1 MARLTPEDLQ
11 EAMIWAI
18 LLVLAVAMMPHA
30 AHRLSL
36 LIRLRRLRSEPCP
49 PPVNGDWPRITVQL
63 PIYNER
69 FVVERLLRS
78 VAALDYPRDRI
89 EIQVLDDS
97 TDETTE
103 VVAQIVAELR
113 QAGVS
118 VEHLRRPARA
128 GFKAGALQYGL
139 KRAQGELVAILDA
152 DFVPSVDFLRKA
164 VPYFFDPRVGMVQAR
179 WGFLNREENLL
190 TRCEALFLDGHFL
203 LEQAVRSKSGLFF
216 NFNGTAGLWRK
227 SCIEDAGG
235 WDGETLT
242 EDLDL
247 SYRAQFRG
255 WRFVYAPEIVVP
267 SELPAPLTAFRTQQ
281 HRWAKGAIQT
291 ARRHL
296 PALLRGAFPLRHKIE
311 GGFHLLSHTIHP
323 LVAALALL
331 NLAVLLAPWRSSSLQ
346 PMVSWSFTCLSLSF
360 LLYLL
365 AIQRLDRGKLGA
377 SDWLLLPVSLGLSLG
392 MSFANTH
399 SVVEGA
405 LNVHSSFVRTPK
417 RGDCGAR
424 PLGRSYRARHG
435 WGLPLLEISVAAAF
449 LWALVAA
456 CRHGLWFA
464 LPGCLLH
471 LFGFGFVGIGTFA
484 AILKERR
491 LSTAVALA

>member
-1 MARLTPEDLQ
+1 
-11 EAMIWAI
+11 MIWVI
-18 LLVLAVAMMPHA
+18 LLVLAVAMVPHA

-36 LIRLRRLRSEPCP
+36 LVRLRGLRSEPCLP
-49 PPVNGDWPRITVQL
+49 PENRDWPRVTVQL

-78 VAALDYPRDRI
+78 VASLDYPRDRL

-97 TDETTE
+97 TDATSQE
-103 VVAQIVAELR
+103 VEQIAAELR
-113 QAGVS
+113 RSGVS
-118 VEHLRRPARA
+118 VEHLRRPTRA

-139 KRAQGELVAILDA
+139 KRARGELVAILDA
-152 DFVPSVDFLRKA
+152 DFIPPADFLQKA
-164 VPYFFDPRVGMVQAR
+164 ISYFSDPRVGMVQAR

-203 LEQAVRSKSGLFF
+203 LEQEVRSKSGLFF

-235 WDGETLT
+235 WDGGTLT

-267 SELPAPLTAFRTQQ
+267 SELPAPIAAFRTQQ

-291 ARRHL
+291 ARRHF
-296 PALLRGAFPLRHKIE
+296 PTLLCGAFPLRHKVE
-311 GGFHLLSHTIHP
+311 GGFHLLAHTIHP
-323 LVAALALL
+323 LVAVLALL
-331 NLAVLLAPWRSSSLQ
+331 NLAILLVPWRSSSLQ
-346 PMVSWSFTCLSLSF
+346 ATVSWSFTCLSLSF
-360 LLYLL
+360 LFYLL
-365 AIQRLDRGKLGA
+365 AIQRLARGKLAA

-392 MSFANTH
+392 MSFANTR

-405 LNVHSSFVRTPK
+405 LNVPSSFVRTPK
-417 RGDCGAR
+417 QGDRSAR
-424 PLGRSYRARHG
+424 PGGPSYRARHG
-435 WGLPLLEISVAAAF
+435 WGLPLLETSVAAAF
-449 LWALVAA
+449 LWALVVAS
-456 CRHGLWFA
+456 RHGWWFA

-471 LFGFGFVGIGTFA
+471 FFGFGFVGIGTVA
-484 AILKERR
+484 AILKERQQ
-491 LSTAVALA
+491 STAIALA

>member
-1 MARLTPEDLQ
+1 
-11 EAMIWAI
+11 MIWVI
-18 LLVLAVAMMPHA
+18 LLVLAVAVVPHA

-36 LIRLRRLRSEPCP
+36 LIRLRRLRPEPSSP
-49 PPVNGDWPRITVQL
+49 LGNRDWPRVTVQL

-78 VAALDYPRDRI
+78 VAALDYPRDRL

-97 TDETTE
+97 TDATSQE
-103 VVAQIVAELR
+103 VEEIAAELR
-113 QAGVS
+113 RSGVS
-118 VEHLRRPARA
+118 VEHLRRPARV

-139 KRAQGELVAILDA
+139 TRAKGELVAILDA
-152 DFVPSVDFLRKA
+152 DFVPPADFLQKA
-164 VPYFFDPRVGMVQAR
+164 VPYFHDPRVGMVQAR

-190 TRCEALFLDGHFL
+190 TRCEALFLNGHFL

-227 SCIEDAGG
+227 SCIKDAGG
-235 WDGETLT
+235 WDGRTLT

-267 SELPAPLTAFRTQQ
+267 SELPAPITAFRTQQ

-296 PALLRGAFPLRHKIE
+296 PALLCGAFPLRHKVE
-311 GGFHLLSHTIHP
+311 GSFHLLAHTIHP
-323 LVAALALL
+323 LVAVLAFL
-331 NLAVLLAPWRSSSLQ
+331 NLAILLAPWPSSSLQ
-346 PMVSWSFTCLSLSF
+346 ETVSWVFTGLSF
-360 LLYLL
+360 SFLFYLL
-365 AIQRLDRGKLGA
+365 TIQRLDRGKLTA

-392 MSFANTH
+392 MCFANTR

-405 LNVHSSFVRTPK
+405 LNVPSSFIRTPK
-417 RGDCGAR
+417 QGNRGAR
-424 PLGRSYRARHG
+424 PLLPSYQARHG
-435 WGLPLLEISVAAAF
+435 WGLPLLETSVAAAF
-449 LWALVAA
+449 FWALVVAS
-456 CRHGLWFA
+456 RHGWWFA

-471 LFGFGFVGIGTFA
+471 FFGFGFVGIGTFA
-484 AILKERR
+484 AILKEKQQ
-491 LSTAVALA
+491 STAVALA